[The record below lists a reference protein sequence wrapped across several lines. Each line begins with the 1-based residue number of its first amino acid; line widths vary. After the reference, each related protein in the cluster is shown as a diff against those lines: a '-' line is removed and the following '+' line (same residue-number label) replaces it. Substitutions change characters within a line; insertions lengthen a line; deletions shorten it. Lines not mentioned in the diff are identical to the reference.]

1 MSQDLTNLPE
11 YVIIYD
17 MKKGTGT
24 WYTEKA
30 TTTEP
35 SNIQGMEWIVRC
47 GKRIALVP
55 IKKEA

>member
-1 MSQDLTNLPE
+1 MSQDLTKLHRS
-11 YVIIYD
+11 VIICD

-30 TTTEP
+30 TTTAP
-35 SNIQGMEWIVRC
+35 SEIQGMEWIVRC

>member
-1 MSQDLTNLPE
+1 MKTAQ
-11 YVIIYD
+11 
-17 MKKGTGT
+17 MKKGTGS
-24 WYTEKA
+24 WYTERN

-35 SNIQGMEWIVRC
+35 SEIPGMEWIVRC

>member
-1 MSQDLTNLPE
+1 MKTAQ
-11 YVIIYD
+11 
-17 MKKGTGT
+17 MKKGTGS
-24 WYTEKA
+24 WYTERN

-35 SNIQGMEWIVRC
+35 SEIPSMEWIVRC